1 MIQDLVKEQLDSSE
15 ELSPSDL
22 HKVVDKLTEVVD
34 ISIVTL
40 HVGTNIIKIVSDIL
54 LSKTDVTHVADV

>member
-15 ELSPSDL
+15 ELSASDL

-40 HVGTNIIKIVSDIL
+40 HVGTNIVKIVSDIL
-54 LSKTDVTHVADV
+54 LSKTDVTQVAET